1 MSKYRVTIERIDGE
15 LINGQNQLI
24 AEGDGT
30 MVIIDKGD
38 AITIWATEMRKGV
51 LTSAMVNNDHVREAA
66 LAAVNYMMHEDDA
79 YIAYRD
85 DEEED

>member
-1 MSKYRVTIERIDGE
+1 MSKYRVTIERTDGE

-24 AEGDGT
+24 AEGDGA

-38 AITIWATEMRKGV
+38 TSSIWATEMRRVV
-51 LTSAMVNNDHVREAA
+51 LTSAMVKNGYVRKAA

-79 YIAYRD
+79 HIVYRD

>member
-24 AEGDGT
+24 AEGDGAT
-30 MVIIDKGD
+30 VIIDKGD
-38 AITIWATEMRKGV
+38 ISSIWSVEMRHGV
-51 LTSAMVNNDHVREAA
+51 LASAMVKNDHMRVAA
-66 LAAVNYMMHEDDA
+66 LAAVNYMIHEDDA
-79 YIAYRD
+79 HIAYRD

>member
-24 AEGDGT
+24 AEGDGA

-38 AITIWATEMRKGV
+38 TSTIWATEMRRGV
-51 LTSAMVNNDHVREAA
+51 LVSAMVKNDHMRDAA
-66 LAAVNYMMHEDDA
+66 LAAVNYMIHEDDA
-79 YIAYRD
+79 RIVYRD

>member
-15 LINGQNQLI
+15 LINGVNQLI
-24 AEGDGT
+24 AEGDGA

-38 AITIWATEMRKGV
+38 TGTIWATEMRKGV
-51 LTSAMVNNDHVREAA
+51 LASAMMNNDYVREAA
-66 LAAVNYMMHEDDA
+66 LAAVNYMMREDDA
-79 YIAYRD
+79 YIACRD